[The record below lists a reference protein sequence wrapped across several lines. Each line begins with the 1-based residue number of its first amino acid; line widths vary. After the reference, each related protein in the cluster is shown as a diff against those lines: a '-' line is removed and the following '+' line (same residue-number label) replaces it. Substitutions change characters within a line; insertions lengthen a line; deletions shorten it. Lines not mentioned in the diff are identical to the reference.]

1 MPEGDEALFNPFP
14 GLRSFEADETH
25 LFFGRDGQSDDL
37 LRILARNRFVA
48 VVGTSGSGKSSLVR
62 AGVLPALQSG
72 FMAGAGSRWRIATI
86 RPGANPIEN
95 LATAINNSA
104 AASPGELDF
113 DARHILLES
122 VLRRNSFGLIE
133 AARITKTAPRENVLV
148 LVDQFEEIF
157 RLRSDRSGGNVEEED
172 AAGLVR
178 LLLEATRQ
186 VEVPIYIAITMRSDF
201 LGDCAQFQ
209 DLPETMNEAQYLI
222 PRMTREQ
229 RRQAIE
235 GPVAVGGGI
244 IAPRLV
250 QKLLNDVGDAPDQLP
265 ILQHALMRTW
275 DAWYREGQPRD
286 SDRFGRLRKYRRDG

>member
-1 MPEGDEALFNPFP
+1 
-14 GLRSFEADETH
+14 
-25 LFFGRDGQSDDL
+25 
-37 LRILARNRFVA
+37 
-48 VVGTSGSGKSSLVR
+48 
-62 AGVLPALQSG
+62 
-72 FMAGAGSRWRIATI
+72 MAGAGSSWRIATM
-86 RPGANPIEN
+86 RPGANPIDN
-95 LATAINNSA
+95 LATAINSSA

-157 RLRSDRSGGNVEEED
+157 RLRFDRAGGTVAEEED

-178 LLLEATRQ
+178 LLLEATHQ
-186 VEVPIYIAITMRSDF
+186 LEVPIYVAITMRSDF

-209 DLPETMNEAQYLI
+209 NLPETMNQAQYLI

-235 GPVAVGGGI
+235 GPVAVGGGT

-250 QKLLNDVGDAPDQLP
+250 QKLLNDTGDAPDQLP

-275 DAWYREGQPRD
+275 DAWYGKDNLDTPIDLTDYESIG
-286 SDRFGRLRKYRRDG
+286 GMANALATRR